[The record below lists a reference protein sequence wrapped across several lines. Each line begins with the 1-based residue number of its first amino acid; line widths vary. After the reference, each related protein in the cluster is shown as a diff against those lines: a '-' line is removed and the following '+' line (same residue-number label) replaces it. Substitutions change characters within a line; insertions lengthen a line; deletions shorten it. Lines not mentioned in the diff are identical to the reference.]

1 MTCLLSLEEKEFW
14 VGVGNRTRVEIIASM
29 LNAARDWTP
38 KTHIMYRANLS
49 HRQLRRYFTF
59 ILDNG
64 LLEKAQSVTYKTNLY
79 HITEKGLSVLRDYFR
94 LSARLN
100 GGPPQ
105 RSFVVPCPSNAYPR
119 LITST
124 FALKWYHLGE
134 LEEPAEMSERRVGS
148 CSCVR
153 DRKDWIVE
161 NISWR

>member
-1 MTCLLSLEEKEFW
+1 MTCLLSLEEKEFR

-49 HRQLRRYFTF
+49 HRQLRRYLTF

-105 RSFVVPCPSNAYPR
+105 RPFRLYRVRQMRTRGSSRRHSPSNGTT
-119 LITST
+119 L
-124 FALKWYHLGE
+124 
-134 LEEPAEMSERRVGS
+134 V
-148 CSCVR
+148 
-153 DRKDWIVE
+153 
-161 NISWR
+161 SWRNRQK